1 MALGAS
7 FPAGEVVPIP
17 GGLAALLLAGS
28 AVETRDASAAADLA
42 DVSSALQGDG
52 EAYARIVRRHQR
64 GVTTRLWRF
73 TRERGVLEELV
84 HRTFVEA
91 WLGLRGFRGEAPF
104 EHWLHRIAVRTGYGH
119 WRERREGRERRGALP
134 PGALELAA
142 APPDPAQAGAV
153 LHDLLGRLPP
163 RDRLVLTLMAVEGHS
178 VAETAALT
186 GWSRALVKVQAH
198 RARAKLRRLLDQP
211 PEGQGRA

>member
-1 MALGAS
+1 MS
-7 FPAGEVVPIP
+7 FCATLAAGQAVPIP
-17 GGLAALLLAGS
+17 GGLAALLFAGPAEAPREAAGS
-28 AVETRDASAAADLA
+28 DDPA
-42 DVSSALQGDG
+42 DVRGALQGDG

-64 GVTTRLWRF
+64 GVTARLWRF
-73 TRERGVLEELV
+73 TRERDTLEELV
-84 HRTFVEA
+84 HKTFVEA

-119 WRERREGRERRGALP
+119 WRERRTDRERRGSPLS
-134 PGALELAA
+134 GSLDLAA
-142 APPDPAQAGAV
+142 PEDPAQAGAV

-163 RDRLVLTLMAVEGHS
+163 RDRLVLTLLSVEGHS

-198 RARAKLRRLLDQP
+198 RARARLRRLLG
-211 PEGQGRA
+211 ESSRETKR

>member
-1 MALGAS
+1 MTLWPCL
-7 FPAGEVVPIP
+7 PAGGAVPIP
-17 GGLAALLLAGS
+17 GGLAALLLAG
-28 AVETRDASAAADLA
+28 AAAEPRDAAADLA
-42 DVSSALQGDG
+42 DVRGALQGDG

-64 GVTTRLWRF
+64 GVTARLWRF
-73 TRERGVLEELV
+73 TRERGALEELV

-119 WRERREGRERRGALP
+119 WRERREDRERRGAHL
-134 PGALELAA
+134 PGAIDLAA
-142 APPDPAQAGAV
+142 APPDPAQAGAI

-163 RDRLVLTLMAVEGHS
+163 RDRLVLTLMAIEGHS

-186 GWSRALVKVQAH
+186 GWSRPLVKVQAH
-198 RARAKLRRLLDQP
+198 RARAKLRRLIGEPAGGFQP
-211 PEGQGRA
+211 

>member
-1 MALGAS
+1 MTLCPC
-7 FPAGEVVPIP
+7 FPAGEAVPIP
-17 GGLAALLLAGS
+17 GGLAALLLAGF
-28 AVETRDASAAADLA
+28 AAEPDAAAATADLA
-42 DVSSALQGDG
+42 DVRGALQGDG

-64 GVTTRLWRF
+64 GVTARLWRF
-73 TRERGVLEELV
+73 TREPGVLEELV

-119 WRERREGRERRGALP
+119 WRERREDRDRRGTPLP
-134 PGALELAA
+134 DALEVAA

-153 LHDLLGRLPP
+153 LHDLLGRLPA
-163 RDRLVLTLMAVEGHS
+163 RDRLVLTLMSIEGHS

-198 RARAKLRRLLDQP
+198 HARAKLRRLIAEPATDS
-211 PEGQGRA
+211 GR